1 MRTLVLLCFYVV
13 IAVLAIP
20 VIIFC
25 WILQWVEPLF
35 CVGRMGIH
43 LGRIVLGVR
52 IEVEGREHI
61 DEGRT
66 YVYMPNHE
74 SFLDGPLMFI
84 VIPQFIRVI
93 IKKELFRIPILAQ
106 GFKVGGFI
114 PVDRKGQ
121 SGGKKAVEK
130 AVHLIKTKKHSFMV
144 FPEGTRT
151 LDGNLQRFR
160 RGGFYLALHS
170 GVPIVP
176 ISINNAFELMPK
188 HSFFTKRG
196 TIRVKIH
203 DPVPMD
209 GYSEAN
215 LDELMDRV
223 RNTVLSG
230 LEDSA

>member
-1 MRTLVLLCFYVV
+1 MRTLAVLFLYVI
-13 IAVLAIP
+13 IAILAIP
-20 VIIFC
+20 VIFVC
-25 WILQWVEPLF
+25 WVFDWLEPLAF
-35 CVGRMGIH
+35 VGRTGVR
-43 LGRIVLGVR
+43 LGRIVLGLR
-52 IEVEGREHI
+52 IEITGLEKIG
-61 DEGRT
+61 DDRT
-66 YVYMPNHE
+66 YVFMPNHE
-74 SFLDGPLMFI
+74 SFLDGPMMFI
-84 VIPQFIRVI
+84 VLPQFIRVI

-106 GFKVGGFI
+106 GFKVAGFI

-130 AVHLIKTKKHSFMV
+130 AVHLIKTKKYSFMV

-151 LDGNLQRFR
+151 LDGKLQRFR

-196 TIRVKIH
+196 TIGVKIH

-215 LDELMDRV
+215 LGKLMERV
-223 RNTVLSG
+223 RNAVLSG